1 MFYSGKVDHDH
12 DEKIIVVIICLY
24 HKSELEG
31 KFYNSQY
38 RNNYDTKTL
47 CLFDIS
53 EVHFVTLKA
62 LSLALVLPCRT
73 ALVIACLNELT
84 LLSPREGD
92 PQHFHPPAG
101 EGTPALLSEA
111 LMTAPFQG
119 LLCNFR
125 VVSTNAES
133 FRDHTEVLQNGQ
145 SLFSFSPEILSVFSF
160 SSTLEYGRQQ
170 VVIVP
175 RWRSE
180 T

>member
-119 LLCNFR
+119 LLCNFP
-125 VVSTNAES
+125 ES
-133 FRDHTEVLQNGQ
+133 CQPMQRASGITLRSCRMDKAYSHSRQKFC
-145 SLFSFSPEILSVFSF
+145 LFSPFLQHWNMGGS
-160 SSTLEYGRQQ
+160 R
-170 VVIVP
+170 
-175 RWRSE
+175 
-180 T
+180 